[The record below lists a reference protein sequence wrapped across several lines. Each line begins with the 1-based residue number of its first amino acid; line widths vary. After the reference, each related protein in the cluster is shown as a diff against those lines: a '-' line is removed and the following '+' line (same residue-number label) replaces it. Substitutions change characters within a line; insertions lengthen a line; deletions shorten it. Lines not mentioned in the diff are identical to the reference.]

1 MSALRAHAA
10 PGPRSVWVAWGG
22 PLLVVCMLAMAAAAA
37 LQLPTMVHGRASAPG
52 GLDDLLSPQALTVLE
67 ETGKQAVEQP
77 LHFLM
82 AAAPIMLSRQ
92 LTRVPWYGWAITP
105 LLAWRE
111 WSQWPSKRWWDPP
124 LDWAFLTLG
133 VVVATW
139 RRRAGARERTAAAAS
154 GC

>member
-1 MSALRAHAA
+1 MSALRERAA
-10 PGPRSVWVAWGG
+10 PAPRSVWVAWGG
-22 PLLVVCMLAMAAAAA
+22 PLLVLCALALAAAGA
-37 LQLPTMVHGRASAPG
+37 LQLPTMVDARSSAPSG
-52 GLDDLLSPQALTVLE
+52 DLLSPNTLGVLE
-67 ETGKQAVEQP
+67 EVGKQAVEQP
-77 LHFLM
+77 LHFVM

-139 RRRAGARERTAAAAS
+139 RRRHRRAAADFGAS
-154 GC
+154 